1 MCLYWGFS
9 TSTLWP
15 FWSSNVFAVG
25 PDLCIAECL
34 AASLASTHWFPVAYF
49 PPHVIIKTISKHCQV
64 FLGRKI
70 ITSWELMSA
79 ILALSVVHTWVKI
92 FFCHVWGKSNF
103 KSLSV
108 PFKKKKCFI
117 LFYFVVAVVALLCS
131 MGDLSSLTRD
141 WSPDPCRG
149 SGDS

>member
-9 TSTLWP
+9 TSALGP

-25 PDLCIAECL
+25 PGLCIAECL
-34 AASLASTHWFPVAYF
+34 AAFLGLYSLISVASS
-49 PPHVIIKTISKHCQV
+49 PPHVIIKTISKHCRV

-79 ILALSVVHTWVKI
+79 ILALRVVHTWVKI
-92 FFCHVWGKSNF
+92 FFCHVWGKSTF

-108 PFKKKKCFI
+108 PLKKMCFI

-141 WSPDPCRG
+141 WSPDPCGG